1 MAILKSVFKETFI
14 KKVIF
19 QLRLKRG
26 EGVSHVDFWGKKF
39 AGKILASKQSR
50 GKHIWAGEMVLVAE
64 SEEPCRPF

>member
-1 MAILKSVFKETFI
+1 MPGSAMAILKSVFEETFI

-39 AGKILASKQSR
+39 AGKILASKQS
-50 GKHIWAGEMVLVAE
+50 
-64 SEEPCRPF
+64 